1 MRASKP
7 LPDGNRLLLSAICL
21 LIAGISCGYRTDDD
35 LSSAEPTVE
44 VEAVD
49 DDARSDAGEPA
60 FACWDVPGDDATSEF
75 SSPRFPPEYYVDQSL
90 RYFDTL
96 DSYSDP
102 RSIPNYSDLV
112 ARWEWP
118 PWLLLTGFGDD
129 AMIWIDLALRL
140 YPTRV
145 LERDCRAFDFQ
156 PFGRCRV
163 VFEYNGEISCPIYE
177 EFTFND
183 LGEMT
188 FIEAWSDLP
197 GFMPT
202 DDANDAWAEGPDAH
216 RLSTKIPGLGNDT
229 GRIDLSGEC
238 MGEAARADE
247 DVAEF
252 RKRARMPV
260 ATWVLEFLRSP
271 DGFEIGC
278 P

>member
-1 MRASKP
+1 MAASP
-7 LPDGNRLLLSAICL
+7 QVEIPAGN
-21 LIAGISCGYRTDDD
+21 D
-35 LSSAEPTVE
+35 EPGGE
-44 VEAVD
+44 N
-49 DDARSDAGEPA
+49 EPA
-60 FACWDVPGDDATSEF
+60 PSCWEIPGDNATSGF
-75 SSPRFPPEYYVDQSL
+75 SSPRFPPEYYVEQSL
-90 RYFDTL
+90 KYFDTL
-96 DSYSDP
+96 DSYTDP
-102 RSIPNYSDLV
+102 RSIPNYSELV

-129 AMIWIDLALRL
+129 AMILIDLALRL

-163 VFEYNGEISCPIYE
+163 VFEYDGVTSCPIYE

-202 DDANDAWAEGPDAH
+202 DDANDPWAEGPDAY
-216 RLSTKIPGLGNDT
+216 RLSTKIPGLGNDA

-238 MGEAARADE
+238 MRAAAEQND

-252 RKRARMPV
+252 LRRARVPV
-260 ATWVLEFLRSP
+260 ATWVLQFLTAP
-271 DGFEIGC
+271 DDFEIGC